1 MFKIFSKKLIAA
13 TLAVIAVIIFVGIY
27 SSIAPKDFPT
37 DRTIITVKSGQYL
50 SQVAD
55 NLAKNNIIKSPILF
69 KVFVVL
75 LSGHRNVRAADYLFD
90 KPQSALRV
98 AYRVINGIQDLPKIK
113 VTIYEGSTAKTI
125 GETVKKSIPKFDL
138 QTFLVL
144 AKPYE
149 GYLFPD
155 TYYFYE
161 NTKPEY
167 VVEQLRDNFNQKIKT
182 ELLAIQASGKSL
194 EDVIKMASIV
204 EKEASNTKDRKII
217 AGILWQRIKIGMP
230 LQVDVPFYY
239 ILSKKPGEGITSADL
254 AVDSPYNTYKHTG
267 LTPTPISNPGLD
279 AIEAVLMPTK
289 TSYLFYLSDSKGGM
303 HYAVDHN
310 GHLANKDKYIP

>member
-1 MFKIFSKKLIAA
+1 MLKIFSKKLIIT
-13 TLAVIAVIIFVGIY
+13 TLAVITVIIFVGIY
-27 SSIAPKDFPT
+27 ASIAPKDFPT

-55 NLAKNNIIKSPILF
+55 NLTKNNIIKSPTLF
-69 KVFVVL
+69 KIFVVL
-75 LSGHRNVRAADYLFD
+75 LSGHRSVKAADYLFD
-90 KPQSALRV
+90 EPQSVLRV
-98 AYRVINGIQDLPKIK
+98 AYRFINGIQNLPKIK
-113 VTIYEGSTAKTI
+113 VTIYEGSTAKSI
-125 GETVKKSIPKFDL
+125 GETIKKSIPKFDL

-161 NTKPEY
+161 NVKPDD
-167 VVEQLRDNFNQKIKT
+167 VVAQLRDTFNQKIKT

-204 EKEASNTKDRKII
+204 EKEASSTKDRKII
-217 AGILWQRIKIGMP
+217 AGILLQRIKIGMP

-239 ILSKKPGEGITSADL
+239 VLNKKAGEGITLADL
-254 AVDSPYNTYKHTG
+254 AIDSPYNTYKHTG
-267 LTPTPISNPGLD
+267 LPPTPISNPGLD
-279 AIEAVLMPTK
+279 SIEAVLTPTK
-289 TSYLFYLSDSKGGM
+289 TNYLFYLSDSKGGM

-310 GHLANKDKYIP
+310 GHLVNKDKYIP